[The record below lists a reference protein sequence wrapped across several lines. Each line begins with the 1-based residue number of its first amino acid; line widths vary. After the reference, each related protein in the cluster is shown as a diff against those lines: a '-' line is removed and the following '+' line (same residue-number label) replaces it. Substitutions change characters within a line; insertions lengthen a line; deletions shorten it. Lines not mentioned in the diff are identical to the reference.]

1 LQDFTIQE
9 KGRAKVNLALHVTG
23 VREDGYHIL
32 DSFVVF
38 ADIFDKLII
47 KRARKTVVTF
57 TGEFS
62 EALNVERNSVVD
74 ALELFRDNLKDHFSI
89 NIEKN
94 LPIGA
99 GLGGGSA
106 DAAAIIRFIKNY
118 CDKSLPNP
126 EDLSKLGADIPAC
139 IFNSSAR
146 VGGIGEII
154 NPIDISKFDL
164 WIVLVNPGVFISTKS
179 VFEELITK
187 NNEPLEPFN
196 EFINLEELIKYL
208 SRQRNDL
215 QDVASNKYPE
225 IKHVIKTLEET
236 DKVLLS
242 RMSGSGSTC
251 FGVYSSQELARNAV
265 SHIKKKNN
273 KWWIRFSKIN

>member
-1 LQDFTIQE
+1 MVQE
-9 KGRAKVNLALHVTG
+9 KGYAKVNLALHVTG

-38 ADIFDKLII
+38 ADIFDRLLIR
-47 KRARKTVVTF
+47 RARKNVLTF

-62 EALNVERNSVVD
+62 GSLNVESNSVVG

-89 NIEKN
+89 NVEKN

-106 DAAAIIRFIKNY
+106 DAAAIIRFITNC
-118 CDKSLPNP
+118 CDKPLPNP
-126 EDLSKLGADIPAC
+126 EELSKLGADISVC
-139 IFNSSAR
+139 IFNNSAR

-154 NPIDISKFDL
+154 DPIDISKFDL
-164 WIVLVNPGVFISTKS
+164 WVVLVNPGVFMSTKN
-179 VFEELITK
+179 VFEELVSK

-196 EFINLEELIKYL
+196 EFRNLEELIRYL

-215 QDVASNKYPE
+215 QVVASNKCPE
-225 IKHVIKTLEET
+225 IKHVIKTIEET

-251 FGVYSSQELARNAV
+251 FGLYSEQELARNAV
-265 SHIKKKNN
+265 SYINKKNN
-273 KWWIRFSKIN
+273 KWWTTFSKIN